1 MTLMGHRGQG
11 GVPGDALHGSEEH
24 LGHVRVGVGDVLA
37 ESERNIVPGAPFSSA
52 EGCIV
57 PVDCVRVKSAQR
69 GSLEKILLLGKITQP
84 TDWTRAR
91 GTI

>member
-1 MTLMGHRGQG
+1 MRLSRGMFG
-11 GVPGDALHGSEEH
+11 ARAMVA
-24 LGHVRVGVGDVLA
+24 VRVHLA
-37 ESERNIVPGAPFSSA
+37 KMKLKQLA

>member
-1 MTLMGHRGQG
+1 MSLETLCMAPRSIS
-11 GVPGDALHGSEEH
+11 DMSALVWVMFSPKASGTS
-24 LGHVRVGVGDVLA
+24 
-37 ESERNIVPGAPFSSA
+37 SPGAPFSSA

-69 GSLEKILLLGKITQP
+69 GSLEKLLLLGKITQP